1 MKLELNDQERRA
13 VSRSLAER
21 KALLIETAGEASVEL
36 GQVVDEIDQM
46 AKIAA
51 EPVQLP
57 DDKRVALAQ
66 TLQTGIEPWTI
77 VAPPRGKILVEPRGL
92 NARGGKGVALQVE
105 NLRAIRL
112 GDAHVA
118 NQHVTQTTD

>member
-1 MKLELNDQERRA
+1 
-13 VSRSLAER
+13 
-21 KALLIETAGEASVEL
+21 
-36 GQVVDEIDQM
+36 VDEIDQM
-46 AKIAA
+46 VEVSA

-57 DDKRVALAQ
+57 DDERIAFTQ
-66 TLQTGIEPWTI
+66 TLQASLKTWTI
-77 VAPPRGKILVEPRGL
+77 VAAPRGKVLIEPRGL

-118 NQHVTQTTD
+118 NQHVMTGTILSDYAG